1 MLFRS
6 RKAEA
11 LDLQKQELE
20 GKVERRLAEVEKN
33 HQKMFDEKF
42 KVIKDLELK
51 ETEAQKTIEDAE
63 KRFLAEQETALA
75 LRERAK
81 LDGQKVAGLEE
92 SLKLKEE
99 ELSLLKARHLEL
111 EKDRS
116 RVSSEL
122 TEFSRRAEEGFKGVA
137 AASADVAKRV
147 LQLDRTAEL
156 SGLAPACQS
165 LPNMAEFL

>member
-1 MLFRS
+1 M
-6 RKAEA
+6 
-11 LDLQKQELE
+11 
-20 GKVERRLAEVEKN
+20 EKN
-33 HQKMFDEKF
+33 HQEVLDEKVT
-42 KVIKDLELK
+42 VIKDLQLK

-63 KRFLAEQETALA
+63 KRFLAEQETARA

-99 ELSLLKARHLEL
+99 ELSSLKARHLEL

-122 TEFSRRAEEGFKGVA
+122 TEFRRRAEEGFKGVA
-137 AASADVAKRV
+137 AASADVVTRV
-147 LQLDRTAEL
+147 LQLDRNAEL
-156 SGLAPACQS
+156 SGLAPAC
-165 LPNMAEFL
+165 